1 MDKVYKGCMLVD
13 EQELLHMMIAVGHTI
28 HTASV
33 NSEVFNDCVKLYVK
47 LLEEKESISRER
59 AKHESKTESI

>member
-13 EQELLHMMIAVGHTI
+13 ENELDIMLHALWNDIKEYPTRNE
-28 HTASV
+28 AS
-33 NSEVFNDCVKLYVK
+33 NELVKLYVK

-59 AKHESKTESI
+59 AKHEPKTESI